1 MGPYRTL
8 GASLLGSFRVILLG
22 TIGVIVGE
30 GETPIWDPIG
40 TFGVGP
46 IRDIV
51 GDGGDPIA
59 TLLDFW
65 GRPYWGHSGGGG
77 EIPIWDP
84 IGTFGVGPIRD
95 IEGDGGDPI
104 AAL

>member
-40 TFGVGP
+40 HLGSALLG
-46 IRDIV
+46 
-51 GDGGDPIA
+51 
-59 TLLDFW
+59 TL
-65 GRPYWGHSGGGG
+65 G
-77 EIPIWDP
+77 ETGETP
-84 IGTFGVGPIRD
+84 
-95 IEGDGGDPI
+95 
-104 AAL
+104 